1 MVVIMG
7 TRRGSGE
14 IMAKVKPIP
23 EGYPRLSPYLYVDDA
38 QAAID
43 FYGEVFG
50 TKERMRM
57 AGPDGKI
64 GHAELQFGDSILM
77 LADQFP
83 EMGSRSPRTVGGS
96 PVTLSVYVED
106 VDDVYQ
112 RAMRGGATEI
122 RGVRDEFYGDRTGQ
136 FEDPF
141 GHRWSIATHVEDVP
155 PDEMEKRAAQ
165 MMQQG

>member
-1 MVVIMG
+1 
-7 TRRGSGE
+7 
-14 IMAKVKPIP
+14 MAKVKPIP

-57 AGPDGKI
+57 PAPEGKI

-83 EMGSRSPRTVGGS
+83 EMGARSPRTVGGS

-155 PDEMEKRAAQ
+155 PDEMEKRAAR

>member
-1 MVVIMG
+1 
-7 TRRGSGE
+7 
-14 IMAKVKPIP
+14 MAKVKPIP

-57 AGPDGKI
+57 PAPGGKI

-83 EMGSRSPRTVGGS
+83 EMGARSPRTVGGS

-155 PDEMEKRAAQ
+155 PDEMEKRAAR

>member
-1 MVVIMG
+1 
-7 TRRGSGE
+7 
-14 IMAKVKPIP
+14 MAKVKPIP

-57 AGPDGKI
+57 PAPEGKI

-83 EMGSRSPRTVGGS
+83 EMGARSPRTVGGS

-141 GHRWSIATHVEDVP
+141 GHRWSIATHVEDVA